1 MPQRHTIADGSPE
14 PASTFLADARA
25 VIAEKYRLQN
35 RMAALEAALAECLHH
50 MAVVHGIPTDEP
62 EPACA
67 IRAKQLLGWK
77 LG

>member
-1 MPQRHTIADGSPE
+1 MMSVDSSTA

-25 VIAEKYRLQN
+25 VLQEKYRLQN

-50 MAVVHGIPTDEP
+50 MAVEHGIPTEAPEP
-62 EPACA
+62 ECA
-67 IRAKQLLGWK
+67 VKAKRLLGWT